1 MKKHLILLLVLVSQF
16 CSAHDGSNFVASDF
30 LKSMKPGD
38 KAALLMV
45 HFGSTFDD
53 TRALT
58 INPLNQKAKDFF
70 KDLEM
75 REAFTSRMVI
85 RRLKDKGL
93 NKQNPLEALQ
103 KLKAEGYTH
112 VIVQSSNI
120 IEGVEMESLRRDVAN
135 IADSFKDIRIGNP
148 LLYTPEDYEVV
159 IKAIAPKPVSEKAVI
174 LVGHG
179 TYTPATAQYAML
191 DYMLQAKGYENYF
204 VTTVEGYPT
213 FEDMEAKLRKSGI
226 KQVILQPF
234 MFVAGDHAKND
245 IAGDMKED
253 LEEKGYKVEVLME
266 GLGQNPAIQQIF
278 LDHVSFSLKHKMLD
292 IMDKKKQ
299 YETSDHNHAHKHD
312 HH

>member
-1 MKKHLILLLVLVSQF
+1 
-16 CSAHDGSNFVASDF
+16 
-30 LKSMKPGD
+30 MKPGD

-58 INPLNQKAKDFF
+58 IDPLNQKAKDTF
-70 KDLEM
+70 KDLEV

-85 RRLKDKGL
+85 RRLKNKGAD
-93 NKQNPLEALQ
+93 KQNPLEALQ
-103 KLKAEGYTH
+103 KLKTEGYTH

-159 IKAIAPKPVSEKAVI
+159 IKAIAPKSVSGKAVV

-234 MFVAGDHAKND
+234 MFVAGDHARND

-292 IMDKKKQ
+292 IMDKKQ
-299 YETSDHNHAHKHD
+299 HYATSDHDHGHD
-312 HH
+312 HHH